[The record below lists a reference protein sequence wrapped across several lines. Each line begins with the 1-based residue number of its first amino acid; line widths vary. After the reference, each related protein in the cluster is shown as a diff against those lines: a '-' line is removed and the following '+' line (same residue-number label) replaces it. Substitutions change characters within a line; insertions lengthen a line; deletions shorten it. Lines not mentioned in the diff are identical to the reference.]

1 MVTHPTIALDDP
13 AFYSGDPYPGY
24 AWLRANDPVHR
35 YEESDHSFWALSRHA
50 DVQFVSKH
58 PEQFRSGEGVL
69 LSDLLAGGATND
81 SIIYLDPP
89 KHQKH
94 RKLVSPS
101 LTIRRVADLEPRVRT
116 ITTELLDAI
125 DPTQAVE
132 AVDAVSSLL
141 PLFVIAELLGVPR
154 SDFDQFRRW
163 SDAAIAAGSE
173 PTDEA
178 YALAAELFMYL
189 ADAVSARRDDPGD
202 DLISVVLAGRV
213 DGESLTDN
221 EINMFCFTLLVAGN
235 ETTRNLISNGLV
247 ALAEHP
253 DQRALLAADPSRI
266 TLGVEELLRW
276 EPPVNSFCR
285 RATQDVELS
294 GQQIREGDFVVM
306 LYGSANRDDEAFG
319 PTADVFDVTR
329 DPNPHVSFGYAEH
342 FCMGAG
348 LARLEGRVLFE
359 EVLRR
364 WPRYELAGDVE
375 RLPSRLVRGIGKLPI
390 TFEP

>member
-13 AFYSGDPYPGY
+13 DFYAGDPYPGY

-35 YEESDHSFWALSRHA
+35 YDEADQSFWALSRHT
-50 DVQFVSKH
+50 DVQHVSKH
-58 PEQFRSGEGVL
+58 PELFRSGEGVL

-101 LTIRRVADLEPRVRT
+101 LTIRRVGDLEPRVRT
-116 ITTELLDAI
+116 ITAELLDAI
-125 DPTQAVE
+125 DPTQPVE
-132 AVDAVSSLL
+132 VVDAVSSLL

-154 SDFDQFRRW
+154 SDFERFRRW

-178 YALAAELFMYL
+178 FALAAELFLYL
-189 ADAVSARRDDPGD
+189 ADAVAARRDDPGD

-235 ETTRNLISNGLV
+235 
-247 ALAEHP
+247 
-253 DQRALLAADPSRI
+253 
-266 TLGVEELLRW
+266 
-276 EPPVNSFCR
+276 
-285 RATQDVELS
+285 
-294 GQQIREGDFVVM
+294 
-306 LYGSANRDDEAFG
+306 
-319 PTADVFDVTR
+319 
-329 DPNPHVSFGYAEH
+329 
-342 FCMGAG
+342 
-348 LARLEGRVLFE
+348 
-359 EVLRR
+359 
-364 WPRYELAGDVE
+364 
-375 RLPSRLVRGIGKLPI
+375 
-390 TFEP
+390 